1 MALVRD
7 FPLFPLGLVALPT
20 ELVPLHIFE
29 ERYKAMIG
37 RCLDE
42 QSEFGIVWMA
52 EDGLRPIGCACE
64 IAEVVERLED
74 GRINLIARGTRPFRI
89 EERQEELPYPAGT
102 VEFLDDRAESADADA
117 AEAAHAAYADLVSEA
132 TDRTPD
138 MDEIGAMSA
147 YQMAATVEF
156 GLDAKQGLLDLRS
169 EAARLKL
176 VDAAVPRGDQAARL
190 RQPRAGAGAVE
201 RQGALRGVGGG
212 AGELRLGRGA
222 AKRAGRFVHGM
233 RA

>member
-1 MALVRD
+1 LSVKLVRD

-29 ERYKAMIG
+29 ERYKTMIG
-37 RCLDE
+37 RCLE
-42 QSEFGIVWMA
+42 EESEFGIVWMA

-64 IAEVVERLED
+64 IAEVLERMED

-89 EERQEELPYPAGT
+89 EARQDELPYPAGT
-102 VEFLDDRAESADADA
+102 VEFLEDRSEDLDDALAED
-117 AEAAHAAYADLVSEA
+117 AHAAYADLVQQA

-138 MDEIGAMSA
+138 LHEIEAMSA

-169 EAARLKL
+169 EAARLRL
-176 VDAAVPRGDQAARL
+176 VTRLFRAAIKRL
-190 RQPRAGAGAVE
+190 DFVE
-201 RQGALRGVGGG
+201 RAQA
-212 AGELRLGRGA
+212 
-222 AKRAGRFVHGM
+222 RARSNGKVHFE
-233 RA
+233 A